1 MKITRKHCLIPLTL
15 LTLVAGCASEPTVG
29 DLISRHGKNYEDIGK
44 QWNKGNDML
53 VRGQELVKKGQQQVI
68 DGNENIEDGE
78 ELINKGKR
86 LVEASE
92 KRFADSKSKN

>member
-68 DGNENIEDGE
+68 DGNEN
-78 ELINKGKR
+78 NKGKR